1 MSKIELLPT
10 QALSAPRARELRA
23 WLISAFD
30 GDFSDEDWRHTP
42 PIDVAGEITADWR
55 SEKPAELEKAAVND
69 AMGELVN
76 TVAGI
81 LKPSLEGIRLISM
94 PRVSDTSKALPLKG
108 KSDLKGCTL
117 RCGNHLLQ
125 LSVWKCP
132 PQFKMAVV
140 PKPDLRTRA
149 ST

>member
-55 SEKPAELEKAAVND
+55 SGD
-69 AMGELVN
+69 
-76 TVAGI
+76 
-81 LKPSLEGIRLISM
+81 
-94 PRVSDTSKALPLKG
+94 
-108 KSDLKGCTL
+108 
-117 RCGNHLLQ
+117 
-125 LSVWKCP
+125 VW
-132 PQFKMAVV
+132 
-140 PKPDLRTRA
+140 
-149 ST
+149 